1 MNMHSVTK
9 LIVGSMVGIW
19 LNGCQ
24 QDVPMYEGYAF
35 DAMIEDA
42 HVVELKDPQKI
53 PVLRSYVRDV
63 HWKLDRPIDGHMH
76 VRYEE
81 NKNSKRLIG
90 RLVNREPMEIIPLQ
104 SVHLRTDTG
113 IQSDS
118 SVQINGAA
126 SLSKVDVLR
135 KNFLPKGDYIF
146 RLKVHGTD
154 NWDRKEIYV
163 QVR

>member
-1 MNMHSVTK
+1 MCYNDRENILSLPT
-9 LIVGSMVGIW
+9 
-19 LNGCQ
+19 
-24 QDVPMYEGYAF
+24 
-35 DAMIEDA
+35 
-42 HVVELKDPQKI
+42 
-53 PVLRSYVRDV
+53 V
-63 HWKLDRPIDGHMH
+63 HIRPAA
-76 VRYEE
+76 V
-81 NKNSKRLIG
+81 SKCSG
-90 RLVNREPMEIIPLQ
+90 A
-104 SVHLRTDTG
+104 D
-113 IQSDS
+113 